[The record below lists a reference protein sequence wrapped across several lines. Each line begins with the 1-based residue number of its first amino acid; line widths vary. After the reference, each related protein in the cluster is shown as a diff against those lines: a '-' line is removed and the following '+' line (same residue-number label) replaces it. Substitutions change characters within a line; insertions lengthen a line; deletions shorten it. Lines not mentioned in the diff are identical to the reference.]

1 MVKEKEIEKINSCI
15 SDLVYDKIAL
25 KKAYNYYH
33 GIRDAEQFRH
43 IEENYGVGV
52 PTSVGFT
59 PLIKKHIDVLVGEYL
74 ELDPDLQV
82 TCKDE
87 ETVSNILRDK
97 QLKIDKAL
105 YDFLKK
111 YLQNTI
117 VNILLNGQ
125 QPINDPFIEK
135 EMQRIKADV
144 ENSFVS
150 DYEIAAQNIL
160 EYIKHSR
167 DIDLKNK
174 CKELFTDLLIG
185 GICYFRTRKKGDNM
199 CLEVLNPL
207 DTFIERNPNEFYLNK
222 SRRAVVR
229 RWLTKE
235 QVLNEY
241 ADELGNDAI
250 NKLKG
255 MFSRRD
261 RGDRAIVVRS
271 TGALYADDAQILGE
285 PHEPKPGILAGL
297 EVHPIFPWDD
307 AGQYTHINSELIQVY
322 ECEWVEWD
330 NKKHR
335 SVLHQ
340 GIKIGDSIYITRG
353 EPEFYVQS
361 RSNPR
366 DVSLTVNGM
375 FFNDK
380 NGQPYSL
387 MMSTMDLQDRYDLL
401 IYSRD
406 NLIATSGTV
415 GDWIDLAHL
424 PVALGVEMPERIMKW
439 QAYKKNGIALYDSSQ
454 EGAQILNTTFN
465 GFDDTIKAQSI
476 QAIQI
481 AIDSIEAQASAI
493 TGVFAEKLG
502 QIEQRDAVSNVK
514 VGIHQ
519 SSLLTKQYFH
529 AMDLMY
535 KEINYDL
542 LNLAKYVYKD
552 GLTGTIVLG
561 DRLAKVFTALPQ
573 HYTLTDFD
581 IHIEDSAETYKMR
594 DQLQA
599 INVEFVK
606 AGLVDAKDSIA
617 IIRAKN
623 MTQLKQYMD
632 KALKE
637 KKAENDM
644 VAQLQQQVEQMTG
657 EKKQY
662 EQQIQQLNS
671 QLQSLQKQLQNN
683 NQQKLQIEQ
692 QRVQIEDRVANDKKD
707 YNDKMIEVKERQLQA
722 EILQIRDGN
731 PYNDQIRDV

>member
-1 MVKEKEIEKINSCI
+1 MIKEKEIEKINSCI
-15 SDLVYDKIAL
+15 SELVYDKIAL

-43 IEENYGVGV
+43 IEENYGIGV

-105 YDFLKK
+105 YDYLKK

-117 VNILLNGQ
+117 VNILLNNE
-125 QPINDPFIEK
+125 QPINDPFVEK
-135 EMQRIKADV
+135 ELQRIKEDV

-174 CKELFTDLLIG
+174 AKELFTDLLIG
-185 GICYFRTRKKGDNM
+185 GICYFRTRKKNDNIG
-199 CLEVLNPL
+199 LEILNPL

-222 SRRAVVR
+222 SRRAVIR

-235 QVLNEY
+235 QILNEY
-241 ADELGNDAI
+241 LDELGGEAI
-250 NKLKG
+250 NKLNTLSG
-255 MFSRRD
+255 RRD
-261 RGDRAIVVRS
+261 RGDRSIVVRS
-271 TGALYADDAQILGE
+271 TGALYADDASLLGE

-297 EVHPIFPWDD
+297 EVHPVFPWDD
-307 AGQYTHINSELIQVY
+307 AGQYKYTNSNLIQVY
-322 ECEWVEWD
+322 ECEWIEWD
-330 NKKHR
+330 KKQHR

-340 GIKIGDSIYITRG
+340 GVKIGDSIYITRG

-361 RSNPR
+361 RTNPR

-387 MMSTMDLQDRYDLL
+387 MLATMDLQDKYDLL
-401 IYSRD
+401 LYSRD

-415 GDWIDLAHL
+415 GDWIDIAHL
-424 PVALGVEMPERIMKW
+424 PVALGVDFPERVMKW
-439 QAYKKNGIALYDSSQ
+439 LAYKKNGIALYDSSQ

-481 AIDSIEAQASAI
+481 AIDSVEAQASAI

-519 SSLLTKQYFH
+519 STLLTKQYFH

-535 KEINYDL
+535 KEMNYDM
-542 LNLAKYVYKD
+542 LNLSKYVYKD
-552 GLTGTIVLG
+552 GITGTIILG
-561 DRLAKVFTALPQ
+561 DRLVKTFTALPKY
-573 HYTLTDFD
+573 YTMTDFD
-581 IHIEDSAETYKMR
+581 IHIEDSAETYRMR
-594 DQLQA
+594 DQIQA

-606 AGLVDAKDSIA
+606 AGMVDAKDSIA

-623 MTQLKQYMD
+623 MTQLKRYMD

-644 VAQLQQQVEQMTG
+644 ISQLQQQVEQMTA

-662 EQQIQQLNS
+662 ERQLEQLNS
-671 QLQSLQKQLQNN
+671 ELQSLQKQLQTN
-683 NQQKLQIEQ
+683 NQYKLQIEK
-692 QRVQIEDRVANDKKD
+692 QRVDIEEKVANDKKD
-707 YNDKMIEVKERQLQA
+707 YNDKMIEVKEKQLQA